1 MFLHL
6 FAILKQIGDWSNVMS
21 SRPLVALIAAL
32 AINIHSASYTM
43 AAEPAITTYGERNPQ
58 APDELD
64 LFSFL
69 VGKWSG
75 GGRTRLQNESYVEWE
90 GATWI
95 GRYILNGMAIGDEL
109 HAPGPDGKTYL
120 GITLRH
126 FDTHNDAWIV
136 EFLNVSQSFLRR
148 QVNPR
153 SGFVRQ
159 DADGIHVIAEDEAQ
173 AQFRETYR
181 VLDQNHFTYTADRS
195 PDGGRTWGP
204 VLYEFRMTRIE

>member
-1 MFLHL
+1 
-6 FAILKQIGDWSNVMS
+6 MS
-21 SRPLVALIAAL
+21 SRRFVVLIAAL
-32 AINIHSASYTM
+32 SINIHTASYTM

-69 VGKWSG
+69 VGKWDGS
-75 GGRTRLQNESYVEWE
+75 GRTRLADGSYTQFV
-90 GATWI
+90 GGITWI
-95 GRYILNGMAIGDEL
+95 GRYVLNGMAIADEG
-109 HAPGPDGKTYL
+109 HSPGPDGKQYL

-126 FDTHNDAWIV
+126 FDTNHDSWIV
-136 EFLNVSQSFLRR
+136 EFLNVSSSFLRR

-181 VLDQNHFTYTADRS
+181 VLDQNHWTYTADRS

-204 VLYEFRMTRIE
+204 VLYEMTFTRVE

>member
-1 MFLHL
+1 
-6 FAILKQIGDWSNVMS
+6 MS
-21 SRPLVALIAAL
+21 RRRFVVLIAAL
-32 AINIHSASYTM
+32 SINIHTASDTM

-69 VGKWSG
+69 VGKWDGS
-75 GGRTRLQNESYVEWE
+75 GRTRFEDGSYSQF
-90 GATWI
+90 GGITWI
-95 GRYILNGMAIGDEL
+95 GRYVLDGMAIADEG
-109 HAPGPDGKTYL
+109 HAATPEGKPAL
-120 GITLRH
+120 GISLRY
-126 FDTHNDAWIV
+126 FDTNHHSWIV
-136 EFLNVSQSFLRR
+136 EFLNVSNSFVRR

-204 VLYEFRMTRIE
+204 VLIEMTMTRVE

>member
-1 MFLHL
+1 
-6 FAILKQIGDWSNVMS
+6 MS
-21 SRPLVALIAAL
+21 SRRFVVLIAAL
-32 AINIHSASYTM
+32 AINIHTARYTM

-69 VGKWSG
+69 VGKWDGS
-75 GGRTRLQNESYVEWE
+75 GRTRLADGSWTQSV
-90 GATWI
+90 GVTWI
-95 GRYILNGMAIGDEL
+95 GRYVLNGMAIADEG
-109 HAPGPDGKTYL
+109 HSPGPDGKPYL
-120 GITLRH
+120 GISLRY
-126 FDTHNDAWIV
+126 FDTNNDSWIV
-136 EFLNVSQSFLRR
+136 EFLNVSSSFLRR

-159 DADGIHVIAEDEAQ
+159 DADGIHVIAEDEAP

-181 VLDQNHFTYTADRS
+181 VLDQNHWTYTADTS

-204 VLYEFRMTRIE
+204 VLYEMTFTRVE